1 MGKFIMMRTRT
12 ILAIFA
18 ILLAVTLAV
27 PPGLLLSA
35 RAADAGIVYEVLAA
49 IVENHVDRPDP
60 AKLLAGAVAGLR
72 DALTRAGVT
81 PQIADLT
88 ATTESEARTEFQARF
103 DQAVAQ
109 AAGRVQEVQLRYA
122 AASAMAA
129 SLDDSHTWFLDPGR
143 WRENVLRTQGNP
155 SFVGIGASLL
165 TKDRRFYMWRVFPGS
180 PAERAGLQAL
190 DRIVAVDGQS
200 TENLATA
207 ADLAN
212 RIRGPEGTQVSI
224 TVQRPGQ
231 NAPVTVTVTRAPI
244 TVPVETYRVL
254 ASQIGYLEITGFTSG
269 AAGRVR
275 AALED
280 LRGRGIRGL
289 VLDLR
294 RNSGGLL
301 SEVVDIAN
309 LLLPANLTVYT
320 LTNRQGSVQG
330 ITSGGPLLDP
340 SFPIVTLTDEGTASG
355 GELLS
360 AALQEHGRS
369 QVVGTQTAGA
379 LLVGRLFPFTDGSGM
394 SITIAK
400 ITTGRGATLEKNGA
414 RPNFE
419 VPLTTA
425 DLDRG
430 ADPQLARALQL
441 LSGAASR

>member
-1 MGKFIMMRTRT
+1 MRTRS
-12 ILAIFA
+12 ILAILA
-18 ILLAVTLAV
+18 VLLAATLAV

-60 AKLLAGAVAGLR
+60 AKLLAGAVTGLR

-81 PQIADLT
+81 PQIPDLT

-109 AAGRVQEVQLRYA
+109 AAGRLQDVQLRYA

-129 SLDDSHTWFLDPGR
+129 SLDDSHTWFLNPQQ
-143 WRENVLRTQGNP
+143 WREFVLRTQGNP
-155 SFVGIGASLL
+155 SFVGIGVLLL
-165 TKDRRFYMWRVFPGS
+165 TKDGRFYIWRVFPGS
-180 PAERAGLQAL
+180 PAERAGLQTF
-190 DRIVAVDGQS
+190 DRIVGVDGQ
-200 TENLATA
+200 TIQ
-207 ADLAN
+207 DLPDLVN
-212 RIRGPEGTQVSI
+212 RVRGPEGTQVSI

-231 NAPVTVTVTRAPI
+231 TAPVTVSVTRAPI
-244 TVPVETYRVL
+244 TVPVETHRVL
-254 ASQIGYLEITGFTSG
+254 ANQIGYLEITGFTTG
-269 AAGRVR
+269 AAVRVR

-294 RNSGGLL
+294 RNSGGSLN
-301 SEVVDIAN
+301 EVVDVAN

-320 LTNRQGSVQG
+320 LTTRQGSVQG
-330 ITSGGPLLDP
+330 ITSGGTVLDP
-340 SFPIVTLTDEGTASG
+340 SVPIVALTDEGTASG

-360 AALQEHGRS
+360 AALQEHGRA

-379 LLVGRLFPFTDGSGM
+379 LLVGRLFGFTDGSGM

-400 ITTGRGATLEKNGA
+400 ITTGKGATLEKNGA

-419 VPLTTA
+419 IALTAA

-430 ADPQLARALQL
+430 ADPQLARAVQL

>member
-1 MGKFIMMRTRT
+1 MRTRS
-12 ILAIFA
+12 ILAILA
-18 ILLAVTLAV
+18 VLLAATLAV

-60 AKLLAGAVAGLR
+60 AKLLAGAVTGLR

-81 PQIADLT
+81 PQIPDLT

-109 AAGRVQEVQLRYA
+109 AAGRLQDVQLRYA

-129 SLDDSHTWFLDPGR
+129 SLDDSHTWFLNPQQ
-143 WRENVLRTQGNP
+143 WREFVLRTQGNP
-155 SFVGIGASLL
+155 SFVGIGVLLL
-165 TKDRRFYMWRVFPGS
+165 TKDGRFYIWRVFPGS
-180 PAERAGLQAL
+180 PAERAGLQTF
-190 DRIVAVDGQS
+190 DRIVGVDGQ
-200 TENLATA
+200 TIQ
-207 ADLAN
+207 DLPDLVN
-212 RIRGPEGTQVSI
+212 RVRGPEGTQVSI

-231 NAPVTVTVTRAPI
+231 TAPVTVSVTRAPI
-244 TVPVETYRVL
+244 TVPVETHRVL
-254 ASQIGYLEITGFTSG
+254 ANQIGYLEITGFTTG
-269 AAGRVR
+269 AAVRVR

-294 RNSGGLL
+294 RNSGGSLN
-301 SEVVDIAN
+301 EVVDVAN

-320 LTNRQGSVQG
+320 LTTRQGSVQG
-330 ITSGGPLLDP
+330 ITSGGTVLDP
-340 SFPIVTLTDEGTASG
+340 SVPIVALTDEGTASG

-360 AALQEHGRS
+360 AALQEHGRA

-379 LLVGRLFPFTDGSGM
+379 LLVGRLFGFTDGSGM

-400 ITTGRGATLEKNGA
+400 ITT
-414 RPNFE
+414 
-419 VPLTTA
+419 
-425 DLDRG
+425 
-430 ADPQLARALQL
+430 
-441 LSGAASR
+441 

>member
-1 MGKFIMMRTRT
+1 MRTRS
-12 ILAIFA
+12 ILAILA
-18 ILLAVTLAV
+18 VLLAATLAV

-60 AKLLAGAVAGLR
+60 AKLLAGAVTGLR

-81 PQIADLT
+81 PQIPDLT

-109 AAGRVQEVQLRYA
+109 AAGRLQDVQLRYA

-129 SLDDSHTWFLDPGR
+129 SLDDSHTWFLNPQQ
-143 WRENVLRTQGNP
+143 WREFVLRTQGNP
-155 SFVGIGASLL
+155 SFVGIGVLLL
-165 TKDRRFYMWRVFPGS
+165 TKDGRFYIWRVFPGS
-180 PAERAGLQAL
+180 PAERAGLQTF
-190 DRIVAVDGQS
+190 DRIVGVDGQ
-200 TENLATA
+200 TIQ
-207 ADLAN
+207 DLPDLVN
-212 RIRGPEGTQVSI
+212 RVRGPEGTQVSI

-231 NAPVTVTVTRAPI
+231 TAPVTVSVTRAPI
-244 TVPVETYRVL
+244 TVPVETHRVL
-254 ASQIGYLEITGFTSG
+254 ANQIGYLEITGFTTG
-269 AAGRVR
+269 AAVRVR

-294 RNSGGLL
+294 RNSGGSLN
-301 SEVVDIAN
+301 EVVDVAN

-320 LTNRQGSVQG
+320 LTTRQGSVQG
-330 ITSGGPLLDP
+330 ITSGGTVLDP
-340 SFPIVTLTDEGTASG
+340 SVPIVALTDEGTASG

-360 AALQEHGRS
+360 AALQEHGRA

-379 LLVGRLFPFTDGSGM
+379 LLVGRLFGFTDGSGM

-400 ITTGRGATLEKNGA
+400 ITTGKGATLEKNGA

-419 VPLTTA
+419 IALTAA

>member
-1 MGKFIMMRTRT
+1 MGKSISMRTRS
-12 ILAIFA
+12 ILAILA
-18 ILLAVTLAV
+18 VLLAATLAV

-60 AKLLAGAVAGLR
+60 AKLLAGAVTGLR

-81 PQIADLT
+81 PQIPDLT

-109 AAGRVQEVQLRYA
+109 AAGRLQDVQLRYA

-129 SLDDSHTWFLDPGR
+129 SLDDSHTWFLNPQQ
-143 WRENVLRTQGNP
+143 WREFVLRTQGNP
-155 SFVGIGASLL
+155 SFVGIGVLLL
-165 TKDRRFYMWRVFPGS
+165 TKDGRFYIWRVFPGS
-180 PAERAGLQAL
+180 PAERAGLQTF
-190 DRIVAVDGQS
+190 DRIVGVDGQ
-200 TENLATA
+200 TIQ
-207 ADLAN
+207 DLPDLVN
-212 RIRGPEGTQVSI
+212 RVRGPEGTQVSI

-231 NAPVTVTVTRAPI
+231 TAPVTVSVTRAPI
-244 TVPVETYRVL
+244 TVPVETHRVL
-254 ASQIGYLEITGFTSG
+254 ANQIGYLEITGFTTG
-269 AAGRVR
+269 AAVRVR

-294 RNSGGLL
+294 RNSGGSLN
-301 SEVVDIAN
+301 EVVDVAN

-320 LTNRQGSVQG
+320 LTTRQGSVQG
-330 ITSGGPLLDP
+330 ITSGGTVLDP
-340 SFPIVTLTDEGTASG
+340 SVPIVALTDEGTASG

-360 AALQEHGRS
+360 AALQEHGRA

-379 LLVGRLFPFTDGSGM
+379 LLVGRLFGFTDGSGM

-400 ITTGRGATLEKNGA
+400 ITTGKGATLEKNGA

-419 VPLTTA
+419 IALTAA